1 MVKFI
6 KLFLLFWF
14 LMIFVNVFSFNFDL
28 NTTSIE
34 NSINRISD
42 MVVIQNQK
50 YIIIEKIERI
60 VKYENKAIDDREIH
74 EIANEI
80 YTQNLKY
87 ENLNIDL
94 ICATITQESR
104 WNSRELSQAG
114 AKGLMQLMP
123 YTASFLAEELGIKI
137 SSFEELYNSVI
148 NIKLGCKY
156 LSLGVDFY
164 GMEGGL
170 VNYNAGPK
178 WANHYKK
185 TGEIVPLETQNYVPS
200 IIGYYK
206 EYQKL

>member
-1 MVKFI
+1 MIKFI

-104 WNSRELSQAG
+104 WNSRALSPAG

-164 GMEGGL
+164 GIEGGL